1 MSSKDEFNLLKSS
14 ELTRDTTNA
23 FSLVVTQEEI
33 DMLVFLLQ
41 NDIER
46 KLRHG
51 TDPTV
56 PQSIFAKIIDLGCLP
71 RKGMTKRLNNF
82 GV

>member
-51 TDPTV
+51 NDPTV
-56 PQSIFAKIIDLGCLP
+56 SQSIFAKIIDLGLP
-71 RKGMTKRLNNF
+71 SKERNDEEAE
-82 GV
+82 